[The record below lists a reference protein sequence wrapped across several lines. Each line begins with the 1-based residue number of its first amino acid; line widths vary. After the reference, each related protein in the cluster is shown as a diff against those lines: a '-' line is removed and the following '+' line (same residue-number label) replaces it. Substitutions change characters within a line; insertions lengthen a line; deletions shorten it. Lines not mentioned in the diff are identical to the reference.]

1 LTGDP
6 STDEVLSGMESMQR
20 ALRARLVGAAAF
32 SSVYAFSVCV
42 LERRSERKH
51 WWQHVA
57 ASTLAGV
64 STAVG
69 GGHLRAG
76 LMVGSLLG
84 AATAP
89 LYHYAFVTCNL
100 PTLNEMFKATEPP
113 NPAGDMQVA
122 IGEPD
127 RAAAVEAS
135 LEPETPAREA
145 RQPVTG

>member
-1 LTGDP
+1 
-6 STDEVLSGMESMQR
+6 
-20 ALRARLVGAAAF
+20 
-32 SSVYAFSVCV
+32 
-42 LERRSERKH
+42 
-51 WWQHVA
+51 VA

-113 NPAGDMQVA
+113 NLASVEGDKYNSQADVV
-122 IGEPD
+122 EPD
-127 RAAAVEAS
+127 PELTASVGAS
-135 LEPETPAREA
+135 LEPAAPAGET